1 VGYEGSFETV
11 AGSHIGGEVTVPSTK
26 WKTILTERF
35 PASTFRDLTDPI
47 YRERIVK
54 TDDELQRIRLTNLI
68 ASDALDTII
77 PQVRPGLKE
86 CQVAAMV
93 ESAVESQGYGFRTAL
108 RARGFAFVQS
118 GPVNSA
124 NGWWPFS
131 ISSERVIE
139 KGDSILIELDAYAD
153 GYWCDLTRSFVVG
166 TESQDQSEMRTE
178 VQAARDKVLQ
188 ALRPERVTCAQLDTI
203 ARQSLQKRFP
213 ANAFPHKIGH
223 GVGFAFHEL
232 PLLHPSVHDEVPVGA
247 VLAIEPGLYI
257 TGIGGYRLEDNVYV
271 GKGGF
276 EVLSTARVP

>member
-1 VGYEGSFETV
+1 M
-11 AGSHIGGEVTVPSTK
+11 
-26 WKTILTERF
+26 
-35 PASTFRDLTDPI
+35 
-47 YRERIVK
+47 K

-68 ASDALDTII
+68 ASDALDTVI

-93 ESAVESQGYGFRTAL
+93 ESAVECEGYGFRTAL

-139 KGDSILIELDAYAD
+139 EGDSVLIELDAYAD

-166 TESQDQSEMRTE
+166 PESEEQSEMRTE
-178 VQAARDKVLQ
+178 VLAARNYVLE
-188 ALRPERVTCAQLDTI
+188 ALGSERVTCSQLDDI
-203 ARQSLQKRFP
+203 ARQSLQRKFP

-232 PLLHPSVHDEVPVGA
+232 PLLHPNVHDEIPTGT

-257 TGIGGYRLEDNVYV
+257 AGVGGYRLEDNVHV
-271 GKGGF
+271 GRDGL
-276 EVLSTARVP
+276 EILSTARVP